1 VKKKSNINSHHHKE
15 LFDKKKTIVLMAE
28 IVTHNNFLSLH
39 QNLVTPL
46 SSHEKKTEKLGK

>member
-1 VKKKSNINSHHHKE
+1 
-15 LFDKKKTIVLMAE
+15 MAE
-28 IVTHNNFLSLH
+28 IVINNNFLSLH